1 MRVYFLAEK
10 TSALFLNGIY
20 LGMIDLF
27 ERATEMD
34 PADRIW
40 AEICPAGDFLP
51 VRFCF
56 DEQFLLCP
64 PKQVRLY
71 FDRER
76 LIVRVGGFLRSDCA
90 LRVLSQGR
98 EEDTLYTLCLQG
110 KLQLNTENER
120 GYHITDL
127 PDAME
132 QSSVKGFHGC
142 LLLQSENAFG
152 LVDRDGTLLL
162 SSEGRILSAEETLK
176 AEIPFHDCM
185 GHTAVCEWELPF
197 RLSAC
202 SVRSAR
208 EPTAATRA
216 LALFESALIGAD
228 CTPFL
233 HPSLKD
239 KAGDLRG
246 FLGDF
251 LSVVLSDKTDEVGLV
266 FSVRE
271 RVFEV
276 RHFRVDTEDGLIS
289 NIMPA

>member
-27 ERATEMD
+27 ERATEME

-40 AEICPAGDFLP
+40 AEVCPAGGFLP
-51 VRFCF
+51 VRFYF
-56 DEQFLLCP
+56 DEDFLLRP
-64 PKQVRLY
+64 PEQVRLY
-71 FDRER
+71 FDRDK
-76 LIVRVGGFLRSDCA
+76 LVVRVGGFCRSDCS

-98 EEDTLYTLCLQG
+98 QEDTLYTLCLQG

-127 PDAME
+127 PDALE
-132 QSSVKGFHGC
+132 QSSVKGFQGC
-142 LLLQSENAFG
+142 LLLQSDCAFA

-162 SSEGRILSAEETLK
+162 SSEGRVLEAEETLK

-197 RLSAC
+197 RLAAC

-208 EPTAATRA
+208 QPTAATMA

-233 HPSLKD
+233 HPSLKENE
-239 KAGDLRG
+239 GDLRG
-246 FLGDF
+246 FLGNF
-251 LSVVLSDKTDEVGLV
+251 LSVVLTDKTDEVGLV
-266 FSVRE
+266 FPVRE
-271 RVFEV
+271 RVFSV
-276 RHFRVDTEDGLIS
+276 RRFRVETEEGLVS
-289 NIMPA
+289 NILPA

>member
-27 ERATEMD
+27 ERATDMD

-40 AEICPAGDFLP
+40 AEINPADGFLP
-51 VRFCF
+51 IRFRF
-56 DEQFLLCP
+56 DENFLLHP
-64 PKQVRLY
+64 PEQVRLY
-71 FDRER
+71 FDRGK
-76 LIVRVGGFLRSDCA
+76 LVVRTGGFIRSDCS

-98 EEDTLYTLCLQG
+98 EENTLYTLCLQG

-127 PDAME
+127 PDALE
-132 QSSVKGFHGC
+132 KSSVKGFRGC
-142 LLLQSENAFG
+142 LLLQSDNAFA
-152 LVDRDGTLLL
+152 LVDRDGNLLL
-162 SSEGRILSAEETLK
+162 SSEGRVLSAEETLK

-185 GHTAVCEWELPF
+185 GHTAVCEWEIPF
-197 RLSAC
+197 RLAAC

-228 CTPFL
+228 CAPFL
-233 HPSLKD
+233 HPSLRE
-239 KAGDLRG
+239 KAGDLRA

-251 LSVVLSDKTDEVGLV
+251 LSVVLTDKTDEVGLV
-266 FSVRE
+266 FPVRE

-276 RHFRVDTEDGLIS
+276 RHFRVETEDGLIS
-289 NIMPA
+289 NILPA